1 MPNKKM
7 QIENNGQVVIYPES
21 IKEGGTPA
29 WRNNNVGNLKFGTFA
44 KDHGAIGFNG
54 EFAVFPDMKTGQDA
68 QVARLKTQKFQSK
81 SIDGALKAYAPK
93 EDNNDTEK
101 YILLFLSSKEVS
113 RLKVSMTP
121 LKPANPIKHHSHAG
135 ALAGRTLKR
144 VGDTVYRIE
153 NGKDDGSFISD
164 GRKK

>member
-101 YILLFLSSKEVS
+101 YIKTVAGWTGMSRDKALS
-113 RLKVSMTP
+113 SMTP
-121 LKPANPIKHHSHAG
+121 QEFNSFVGAVRRYEGSTPGTENNIAG
-135 ALAGRTLKR
+135 
-144 VGDTVYRIE
+144 
-153 NGKDDGSFISD
+153 F
-164 GRKK
+164 